1 MKGEFIMRKRA
12 ISRYVAAALSASM
25 AAPAAAPAV
34 QVFAKELSEAADVTD
49 SGKATPSDADPDDE
63 DVLIADGDILPD

>member
-1 MKGEFIMRKRA
+1 MRKRA

-49 SGKATPSDADPDDE
+49 S
-63 DVLIADGDILPD
+63 

>member
-1 MKGEFIMRKRA
+1 MRKRA

-34 QVFAKELSEAADVTD
+34 QVFAKELSEAVIAVHEADKIFLVK
-49 SGKATPSDADPDDE
+49 SPNCF
-63 DVLIADGDILPD
+63 LILRS